1 VIELDPDCIQ
11 MTALIPRPG
20 GYDLRFLNTS
30 DSRSEAQVR
39 IQPEPADMRV
49 VTLGGVLGERLV
61 AKGGIARIPLRPWEI
76 VTLRV
81 LR

>member
-1 VIELDPDCIQ
+1 
-11 MTALIPRPG
+11 
-20 GYDLRFLNTS
+20 
-30 DSRSEAQVR
+30 
-39 IQPEPADMRV
+39 MRV